1 MPKRPKNIKVR
12 AFIYQCR
19 DLPSADSDGTSDPFL
34 EITDSDTPKRTITI
48 NDNVNPI
55 YYQALDMIY
64 EANRKEDLPPFIIDC
79 YDEDQTLVGKNDQD
93 FLARATIYLQEGDDK
108 NYNEVDVIQKPVWH
122 PMRYKPDGPVS
133 GEVLCSFTVVDDDF
147 SFKRDL
153 DYVKLENYVETKE
166 FQVSMNVLGLRGLQS
181 PGILPVQKAFVNF
194 NLKGFVSPAIGTN
207 LKNLKTD
214 PKAPGPDPT
223 INTMMKFFVPL
234 PIDELYCPRLS
245 CQVYDQVFAGFSQP
259 IIGNFTIPIGELMHE
274 LAKERKTEIAQ
285 LEGMVEKL
293 GKVAAGEERAS
304 ILAQSMRKMVA
315 QKGGDS
321 NLVAMTPEQKKKF
334 VNEFS
339 SKNSNIS

>member
-1 MPKRPKNIKVR
+1 MP
-12 AFIYQCR
+12 A
-19 DLPSADSDGTSDPFL
+19 ADSDGTSDPFL
-34 EITDSDTPKRTITI
+34 EITDSDIPKRTITI

-55 YYQALDMIY
+55 YYQALDLIY
-64 EANRKEDLPPFIIDC
+64 EANKNEDLPPFIIDC

-93 FLARATIYLQEGDDK
+93 YLARATIYLQDGENK
-108 NYNEVDVIQKPVWH
+108 NWNDVDVMQKPVWH
-122 PMRYKPDGPVS
+122 PLKYKPDGPAS
-133 GEVLCSFTVVDDDF
+133 GEILCSFCIVDDDF

-153 DYVKLENYVETKE
+153 DYVKLHEYVEMKE

-194 NLKGFVSPAIGTN
+194 NLKGLVPPTVGTN

-259 IIGNFTIPIGELMHE
+259 IIGNFTIPVGDLMHE
-274 LAKERKTEIAQ
+274 LARERKAELGQ
-285 LEGMVEKL
+285 LKKMVETL
-293 GKVAAGEERAS
+293 NKVADGEERAS
-304 ILAQSMRKMVA
+304 ILAKSMRGMVA
-315 QKGGDS
+315 EKGVADGASKAMLDS
-321 NLVAMTPEQKKKF
+321 VRMTPDVKKKI

-339 SKNSNIS
+339 SK